1 MPEFGG
7 LLIVVTRAAMVLLIG
22 SAALAER
29 LGLEIILGTFIAG
42 AVVTLVDR
50 DEMVTHPEFR
60 QKLEAIG
67 FGVSYPC
74 SS

>member
-50 DEMVTHPEFR
+50 DEMVTHP
-60 QKLEAIG
+60 
-67 FGVSYPC
+67 
-74 SS
+74 